1 MKYLFSI
8 AVAFFLTTVC
18 VFTSASVAE
27 AASDVS
33 FQVTDVKLAGDK
45 ITFNGNFVNN
55 SENYQRVLKLDIK
68 YTLSDIDGS
77 PLLSGT
83 RRISDLNVD
92 VGGDKVPFQFTIDD
106 SHAHEYSTDDIA
118 VWKIE
123 DDIEIE

>member
-1 MKYLFSI
+1 MKYLFSVVAAFLLT
-8 AVAFFLTTVC
+8 AVC
-18 VFTSASVAE
+18 IFTPAPAAE

-33 FQVTDVKLAGDK
+33 FQVTNVELAGDK
-45 ITFNGNFVNN
+45 ITFKGNFVNN

-83 RRISDLNVD
+83 RRIGDLSVD
-92 VGGDKVPFQFTIDD
+92 VGGDKVPFQFTVDD

-123 DDIEIE
+123 DDVEIE